1 VPEIIR
7 TMTIRTMVRNP
18 NHPLQRRKSRWD
30 QAMCPRTFVS
40 TMMTLIRIM
49 ELLPMAMVKMIK
61 SAVMGTMKIMAAVVE
76 RVMERIMMMVEKQ

>member
-7 TMTIRTMVRNP
+7 TMAIRTIVRNP
-18 NHPLQRRKSRWD
+18 NHLLQRRKSRWD
-30 QAMCPRTFVS
+30 QTMCPSAFVV

-76 RVMERIMMMVEKQ
+76 RVMERIIMMVEKQ